1 MRILIVHNRY
11 RSGQPSGEN
20 RVVEQETSLLA
31 RAGNDVVLYER
42 RSDDIAKFSTIG
54 RGAVPARVVWS
65 PADRHRIGRMLVQH
79 RPDVVHVH
87 NTFPLISP
95 SILGVCRRLGIPVV
109 ATLHNFRL
117 ACANGLLFR
126 DGSPCEDCIGR
137 APWPSVVHGC
147 YRDSRL
153 ATIPIATSISVHR
166 GLRTWSRGVSRFVT
180 LSAFARDRLIAAGLP
195 GERMV
200 VKPNSAPDPGER
212 RTVAGDHFLYL
223 GRLSEEKGIDLLAK
237 GWSDDLGRLVVVGD
251 GPARP
256 ALERSFSQHASVT
269 MTGSL
274 PHDECMRL
282 LLRSRAL
289 VVPSRWYEGFPMVV
303 VEAFARGVPIIA
315 PAHGGFPE
323 MVEDGRTGLLF
334 RPGDVADLM
343 RAVRAVEDPR
353 RSARMGRRAR
363 DVYEERYTEERNLDR
378 LMGIY
383 AGAIEAS
390 EERAS
395 ERGAPRVS

>member
-1 MRILIVHNRY
+1 
-11 RSGQPSGEN
+11 
-20 RVVEQETSLLA
+20 
-31 RAGNDVVLYER
+31 
-42 RSDDIAKFSTIG
+42 
-54 RGAVPARVVWS
+54 
-65 PADRHRIGRMLVQH
+65 
-79 RPDVVHVH
+79 
-87 NTFPLISP
+87 
-95 SILGVCRRLGIPVV
+95 
-109 ATLHNFRL
+109 
-117 ACANGLLFR
+117 
-126 DGSPCEDCIGR
+126 
-137 APWPSVVHGC
+137 
-147 YRDSRL
+147 
-153 ATIPIATSISVHR
+153 
-166 GLRTWSRGVSRFVT
+166 
-180 LSAFARDRLIAAGLP
+180 
-195 GERMV
+195 MV

-303 VEAFARGVPIIA
+303 VEAGRSGIL
-315 PAHGGFPE
+315 FP
-323 MVEDGRTGLLF
+323 
-334 RPGDVADLM
+334 PGDAAGLAQ
-343 RAVRAVEDPR
+343 AVRALRTPET
-353 RSARMGRRAR
+353 SGRMGRHARAI
-363 DVYEERYTEERNLDR
+363 YERRYTEERNLDR

-390 EERAS
+390 EEGAS